1 MHVRALYRHLSGWL
15 GKEKTVIAAHAA
27 DVL

>member
-15 GKEKTVIAAHAA
+15 GKEKTVIAAQVA